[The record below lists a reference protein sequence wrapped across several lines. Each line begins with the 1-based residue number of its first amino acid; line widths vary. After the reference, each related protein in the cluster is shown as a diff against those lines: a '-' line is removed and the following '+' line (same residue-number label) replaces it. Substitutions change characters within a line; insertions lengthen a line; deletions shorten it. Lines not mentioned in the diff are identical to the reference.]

1 MEPYG
6 FLGAWLRLERAR
18 EHLAEVRVD
27 ADAFFAEERDIG
39 DRVDTLEEGALTIDL
54 REVDV
59 PERLSIVAGEVIA
72 NLRSSLDYL
81 IFALAWHDTGHRPS
95 GNWMQKLQFPTS
107 ARRRSFRRSAPK
119 QLKGLDSGH
128 VDMVASYL
136 AFSGCFWVRELAE
149 LSNEDKHR
157 HLFWLVGR
165 VSLDRP
171 WQRRWR
177 TAEGAIVLDTDLE
190 SFEPDEL
197 FYEDVTHVEVALE
210 DGRPIVATLER
221 LTNDVE
227 ALLRHFAAQFEFAPL
242 RDESG
247 RWR

>member
-136 AFSGCFWVRELAE
+136 AFSGMLLGARARRIVERGQTSTPLLARRPSFARSAVAE
-149 LSNEDKHR
+149 AMEDSR
-157 HLFWLVGR
+157 GCDRAGYRPR
-165 VSLDRP
+165 VIR
-171 WQRRWR
+171 
-177 TAEGAIVLDTDLE
+177 A
-190 SFEPDEL
+190 
-197 FYEDVTHVEVALE
+197 
-210 DGRPIVATLER
+210 
-221 LTNDVE
+221 
-227 ALLRHFAAQFEFAPL
+227 
-242 RDESG
+242 
-247 RWR
+247 